1 MRDSTTSH
9 RAAERYGRYLASE
22 DLRLGLPQDSEYM
35 LSSLLYSV
43 GVVEY
48 HVRKY
53 AQDWTLTIDDETI
66 YRVWAAYCEEHAD
79 ARFER
84 MGMVA

>member
-1 MRDSTTSH
+1 MPDSTTHS
-9 RAAERYGRYLASE
+9 AADRYGRYLASE

-35 LSSLLYSV
+35 LSWLLSSV
-43 GVVEY
+43 GVVE
-48 HVRKY
+48 HNIR
-53 AQDWTLTIDDETI
+53 AAAHDWTLTIDDSDI
-66 YRVWAAYCEEHAD
+66 YRVWAAYCEEHAA

>member
-35 LSSLLYSV
+35 LSWLVSSV
-43 GVVEY
+43 ETVESN
-48 HVRKY
+48 VRRY
-53 AQDWTLTIDDETI
+53 AKNWTLTIDDETI

-84 MGMVA
+84 MGTVA